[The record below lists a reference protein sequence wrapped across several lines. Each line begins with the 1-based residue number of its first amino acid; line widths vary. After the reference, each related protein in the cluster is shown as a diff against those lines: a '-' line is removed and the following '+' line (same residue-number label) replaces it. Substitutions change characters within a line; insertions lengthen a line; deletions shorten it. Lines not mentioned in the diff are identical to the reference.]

1 MPHAGTVL
9 VRIPDSPWLSLV
21 DEQGDPVPAPSSPA
35 PGLPVINTDGC
46 LSPAEQ
52 PQAKD
57 QPVDVWT
64 VLRAPHAGTYRIA
77 APYKLPRGTA
87 CPDADP
93 S

>member
-1 MPHAGTVL
+1 
-9 VRIPDSPWLSLV
+9 
-21 DEQGDPVPAPSSPA
+21 
-35 PGLPVINTDGC
+35 VINTDGC

-52 PQAKD
+52 PQQPG

-93 S
+93 SKGGSAESAASRGSIIRRG